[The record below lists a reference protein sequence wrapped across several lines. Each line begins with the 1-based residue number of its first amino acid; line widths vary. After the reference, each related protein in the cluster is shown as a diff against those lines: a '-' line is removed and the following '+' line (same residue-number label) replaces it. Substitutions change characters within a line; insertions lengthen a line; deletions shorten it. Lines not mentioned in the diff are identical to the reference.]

1 MKTYYLLSPARD
13 GKVYFFPL
21 TKEELFN
28 DLRLK
33 EDKLIY
39 NNDFNKNVNPKI
51 IQRKARHKKIESTL
65 RYDHTSDEMVRKH
78 FESQRIGIDDLDDK
92 GKARLLFNRYLSGE
106 VDIETFKQG
115 LEVLTEKERKH
126 YVEVGY
132 V

>member
-39 NNDFNKNVNPKI
+39 NNDFNKNVNNGIPI
-51 IQRKARHKKIESTL
+51 EIQIPSDMRNRNHGFYHISNEQQGVLICGEEVGELIRKELKNIQKERELDQVKKDLEEARL
-65 RYDHTSDEMVRKH
+65 RYK
-78 FESQRIGIDDLDDK
+78 
-92 GKARLLFNRYLSGE
+92 KAMQE
-106 VDIETFKQG
+106 
-115 LEVLTEKERKH
+115 
-126 YVEVGY
+126 
-132 V
+132 